1 MNRWIIRHRG
11 ALILAGV
18 ALFHAGILLFARV
31 DSPSSGDTDPA
42 EYRVLKLVDVE
53 EIIPPPETPIT
64 LVSNQPIA
72 SEHVVATDDV
82 VIEVNDGAEPE
93 YLPQHKISVVPE
105 IPTKDVLSRIRYPSL
120 ALRQEIEGVVY
131 LELFID
137 GSGTIRMIRVLK
149 DPGFGFAEAAVE
161 ALTGMRCKPALAN
174 GKPVAVR
181 FRYPVRFTLQ
191 R

>member
-1 MNRWIIRHRG
+1 MKRWIVRHRG
-11 ALILAGV
+11 AIIVAAV
-18 ALFHAGILLFARV
+18 ALFHAGILVFARV
-31 DSPSSGDTDPA
+31 AAPAAADEDPS

-53 EIIPPPETPIT
+53 EYVPPPETPVT
-64 LVSNQPIA
+64 FVSNQPVA
-72 SEHVVATDDV
+72 SERVVTTDEAV
-82 VIEVNDGAEPE
+82 VETRDDEAD

-105 IPTKDVLSRIRYPSL
+105 IPTKEILSRIRYPSL

-137 GSGTIRMIRVLK
+137 AGGAVRMIRVLK
-149 DPGFGFAEAAVE
+149 DPGYGFAEAAVE